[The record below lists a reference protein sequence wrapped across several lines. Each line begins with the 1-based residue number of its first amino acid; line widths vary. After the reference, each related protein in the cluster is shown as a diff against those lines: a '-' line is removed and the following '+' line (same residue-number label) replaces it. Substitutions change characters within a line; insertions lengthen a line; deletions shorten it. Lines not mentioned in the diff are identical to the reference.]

1 MTNAK
6 IDVVG
11 DAEVPLVAELYSRMF
26 KPPQGPEFF
35 RRRFLGRY
43 NPLMLVASVEERPVG
58 FFVGF
63 ELKPDVFFI
72 WLYGV
77 LPDFRRHG
85 IATQLVD
92 AAHAWVKEH
101 GYEHVRLECH
111 NQHRPTLHTAI
122 AHGYDIVGIRW
133 DPDRASN
140 LVIFEKVLSEE

>member
-6 IDVVG
+6 IDIVG
-11 DAEVPLVAELYSRMF
+11 DAEVPLVADLYSRIF
-26 KPPQGPEFF
+26 KPPRGPDFF
-35 RRRFLGRY
+35 RRRFLGRH
-43 NPLMLVASVEERPVG
+43 NALMLVASIEERPVG

-63 ELKPDVFFI
+63 ELKPDVFFV

-85 IATQLVD
+85 VATQLVE
-92 AAHAWVKEH
+92 AAHAWAKGH
-101 GYEHVRLECH
+101 DYQHVRLECH

-133 DPDRASN
+133 DSDRDSN
-140 LVIFEKVLSEE
+140 LVIFEKVLEE